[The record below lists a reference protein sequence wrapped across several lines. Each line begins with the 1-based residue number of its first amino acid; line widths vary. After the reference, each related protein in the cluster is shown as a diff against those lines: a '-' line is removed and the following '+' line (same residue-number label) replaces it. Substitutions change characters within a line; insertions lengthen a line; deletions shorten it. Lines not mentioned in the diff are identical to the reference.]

1 MRDFVSTGALRVVG
15 LAALLSIFWTVFVPR
30 DLLLSTLGWV
40 SLPILGAFVL
50 RKRWPRWIQALRD
63 RLRSMPRERSYP
75 VLGASL
81 ALGVPGGLLLT
92 TALVAGRVPTSS
104 WAQAEIGRFPVTYVY
119 LTLSSI
125 AALAALAYWCGR
137 SFDRLLLLSNTD
149 PLTGLLNRRRFGER
163 VAEEVKRSR
172 RYEHASSVLCVDIDR
187 LKAINDAFGHKAGD
201 RALREVGRI
210 LSKNTRA
217 IDAVARLGGDE
228 FAVLLPQTSATKA
241 LALSQRILAEVAGCR
256 DSLDEPLAVAIGI
269 SELKPTTDA
278 GSDGLLASAD
288 AALYRAK
295 AAGGGRAVVARP
307 ESAAPRGRSLTLTE
321 ASVASSR

>member
-1 MRDFVSTGALRVVG
+1 MRDFVSTATVRIVG
-15 LAALLSIFWTVFVPR
+15 LAGLISIFFSVLVPR
-30 DLLLSTLGWV
+30 DVSWRMLGWV
-40 SLPILGAFVL
+40 TLPILGALLF
-50 RKRWPRWIQALRD
+50 RERWPRSALRD
-63 RLRSMPRERSYP
+63 RLRSMPRERSYAL
-75 VLGASL
+75 LGASL
-81 ALGVPGGLLLT
+81 ALGVPVGLLLT

-104 WAQAEIGRFPVTYVY
+104 WLQAEIGRFPVTYAY
-119 LTLSSI
+119 LTLSSV
-125 AALAALAYWCGR
+125 AALAPLAYWCGR

-163 VAEEVKRSR
+163 VEEEAKRGR
-172 RYEHASSVLCVDIDR
+172 RYEQASSILCVDIDR

-201 RALREVGRI
+201 RALRDVGRI

-228 FAVLLPQTSATKA
+228 FAVLLPQTSATQT

-256 DSLDEPLAVAIGI
+256 HSLDEPLSVSIGV
-269 SELKPTTDA
+269 SELKPTADVE
-278 GSDGLLASAD
+278 SDSVLASAD

-295 AAGGGRAVVARP
+295 AAGGGRAVIAQS
-307 ESAAPRGRSLTLTE
+307 ESAASRGRSLTLTE